1 MALESLSTTRRK
13 GNIGLDKRT
22 AEDEE
27 RKRLRRD
34 CIRQTI
40 AKMERAQ
47 KVMSAIACLHILCAL
62 QLDKILIVKL
72 EASPL
77 SMPCNTY
84 TTPAFINDHEALYL
98 ITNVELLKHLL
109 P

>member
-1 MALESLSTTRRK
+1 MTLESLSTTRRK

-27 RKRLRRD
+27 RKRLRKD

-47 KVMSAIACLHILCAL
+47 KVMSAIACLHILCTL
-62 QLDKILIVKL
+62 QLSKILNLKL
-72 EASPL
+72 KASPL
-77 SMPCNTY
+77 SMPCNAY
-84 TTPAFINDHEALYL
+84 ATPAFINDHEALHL
-98 ITNVELLKHLL
+98 VTNVELLKHLL